1 MRPLTPQ
8 NITDLVPYRPGKPIE
23 QVQRELGLD
32 NIIKLASNENSF
44 GPSPLAMKAAC
55 DSLQQIHRYPDIG
68 GPELRRELATKFAV
82 KPDNVIIGSGSEGIM
97 ANIVRTFLFDDEEVL
112 TSAGSFIGIYVLA
125 NSRGVKLRQ
134 IPLRN
139 YGYDL
144 VAIAEAISPK
154 TKIIYLANP
163 NNPTGSSFSR
173 TDFDH
178 FYQQVPDNVLV
189 IMDEAY
195 FEFAAEVPDY
205 PDSLQYRYDNVITL
219 RTFSKAYGLA
229 GIRIGYGL
237 AEESLIAS
245 LMKVKL
251 PFEPSIPAQAAGIA
265 ALKDQEFLE
274 RVLANN
280 RLELPRIIEELRA
293 LDLHVLHSAANFL
306 TIVFTDEQ
314 EVNRVQDFMLHQ
326 GVILRPLKA
335 FGLPNCL
342 RITVGKPEEN
352 DRFLNEMRN
361 FISSKQ

>member
-23 QVQRELGLD
+23 QVRRELGLD

-44 GPSPLAMKAAC
+44 GPSPLAVQAAC

-68 GPELRRELATKFAV
+68 GPELRRELADRFAV

-97 ANIVRTFLFDDEEVL
+97 ANIIRTFLFDDEEVL

-139 YGYDL
+139 YAYDL
-144 VAIAEAISPK
+144 VAIAEAISPR

-173 TDFDH
+173 ADFEH
-178 FYQQVPDNVLV
+178 FYQQVPKNVLV

-195 FEFAAEVPDY
+195 FEFAAELPDY
-205 PDSLQYRYDNVITL
+205 PDSMQYRYDNVITL

-237 AEESLIAS
+237 AEESLISS

-265 ALKDQEFLE
+265 ALKDQAFLDK
-274 RVLANN
+274 VLANN
-280 RLELPRIIEELRA
+280 RQELPRIIEELRA
-293 LDLHVLHSAANFL
+293 LDLQVLYSTANFL
-306 TIVFTDEQ
+306 TIVFEDEKKVD
-314 EVNRVQDFMLHQ
+314 EVQDFMLHQ
-326 GVILRPLKA
+326 GVILRPLQA
-335 FGLPNCL
+335 FGLPHCL

-352 DRFLNEMRN
+352 DRFLTEMRN
-361 FISSKQ
+361 FFSKKQ

>member
-1 MRPLTPQ
+1 VRPLTPQ
-8 NITDLVPYRPGKPIE
+8 NITDLVPYRPGKPIA

-44 GPSPLAMKAAC
+44 GPSPLAVKAAC

-68 GPELRRELATKFAV
+68 GPELRQELADKFAV
-82 KPDNVIIGSGSEGIM
+82 KPENVITGSGSEGIM

-112 TSAGSFIGIYVLA
+112 TSTGSFIGIYVLV

-139 YGYDL
+139 YAYDL
-144 VAIAEAISPK
+144 PAIAGAISPR
-154 TKIIYLANP
+154 TKVIYLANP
-163 NNPTGSSFSR
+163 NNPTGSSFTR
-173 TDFDH
+173 TEFDH
-178 FYQQVPDNVLV
+178 FYQQVPENVLV

-195 FEFAAEVPDY
+195 FEFAAEVPDF
-205 PDSLQYRYDNVITL
+205 PDSMQYRYDNVITL

-265 ALKDQEFLE
+265 ALRDQAFLE
-274 RVLANN
+274 KVLANN
-280 RLELPRIIEELRA
+280 RQELPRIIEELRA
-293 LDLHVLHSAANFL
+293 LGLQVLHSAANFL
-306 TIVFTDEQ
+306 TIVFADEQ
-314 EVNRVQDFMLHQ
+314 QVNQVQDFMLHQ
-326 GVILRPLKA
+326 GIILRPLTA
-335 FGLPNCL
+335 FGLPHCL

-352 DRFLNEMRN
+352 DRFLAEMRN
-361 FISSKQ
+361 YISKKQ